1 MRVLDNLV
9 ILAAEAGG
17 GAAPV
22 EACGPPEEASWLCEV
37 AYSVTGRPGLA
48 RAADVLV
55 AKPVA
60 VAFILGLAYVVNM
73 LARRG
78 IRKVAA
84 RVREA
89 TPPAIVDGAPPVDG
103 TATAVRRAQRA
114 DALGTLLRSI
124 VSVSIWTVAA
134 LMALGELG
142 LNLGPLIAGA
152 GVVGIALG
160 FGAQSLVKDFLSGIF
175 MLVED
180 QFGVG
185 DVIDAGEATGTV
197 ESVSLRTT
205 RLRDVE
211 GIVWHIPNGEIRRVG
226 NKSQEWS
233 RALLDVPVPYETN
246 LKAAADLIQQV
257 ADDMAAEPEWSTR
270 ILRRPE
276 VWGVERFDADSVAI
290 RTVLTTTPSEQW
302 KVSRDLRH
310 RLKEAFDAAGIDI
323 PYPQRTV
330 WVRHVNE
337 DGDPNV
343 RRSGDVAF

>member
-1 MRVLDNLV
+1 VLDNVV
-9 ILAAEAGG
+9 ILAAEAAGE
-17 GAAPV
+17 AARF
-22 EACGPPEEASWLCEV
+22 EACGPPEEASWLCDV
-37 AYSVTGRPGLA
+37 VFSVSGNGGLA

-55 AKPVA
+55 AKPLA
-60 VAFILGLAYVVNM
+60 VAFILVLAYALNHF
-73 LARRG
+73 ARRG
-78 IRKVAA
+78 IRKVTARLKEAHPSTVWDEAA
-84 RVREA
+84 
-89 TPPAIVDGAPPVDG
+89 IVDG

-114 DALGTLLRSI
+114 EAIGTLLRSI
-124 VSVSIWTVAA
+124 VSFTIWTVAA

-152 GVVGIALG
+152 GVVGVALG

-246 LKAAADLIQQV
+246 LKHATELIQQV
-257 ADDMAAEPEWSTR
+257 ADDMSADSEWSSR

-302 KVSRDLRH
+302 KVSRELRH
-310 RLKEAFDAAGIDI
+310 RLKEAFDAHGIEI

-337 DGDPNV
+337 DGEVDM
-343 RRSGDVAF
+343 RRSDDLAL